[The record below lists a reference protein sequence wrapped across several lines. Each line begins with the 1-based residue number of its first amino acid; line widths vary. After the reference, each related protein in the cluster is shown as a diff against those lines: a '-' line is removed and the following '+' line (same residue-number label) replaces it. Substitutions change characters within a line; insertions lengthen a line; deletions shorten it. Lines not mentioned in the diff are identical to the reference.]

1 MVLILGVFVSISCK
15 NVDDSLLVILI
26 FLNGIDRSADVIS
39 SMVDRG
45 LLLILEVFADAAG
58 N

>member
-26 FLNGIDRSADVIS
+26 FLNGIDRSADVVR

>member
-45 LLLILEVFADAAG
+45 LLLILEAFADAAG